1 MSPRQVSF
9 VAATLLTIFA
19 AIPSR
24 VEATEVEITQIPDEY
39 ESNSAFSAS
48 MNNAGYAA
56 NDPHSAIRAN
66 PALLGTQKA
75 YSVAA
80 GYHWPV
86 EGRDYFQASV
96 VDTKTSKVAAGVS
109 YTGFMDEY
117 QYNDR
122 DNPNVSRFD
131 SPLEKRGVI
140 AMAHPVGAGM
150 VGVGATW
157 IKSRPLY
164 SSDERRAGSQS
175 VTGTG
180 LNLGAIY
187 PITPQLIF
195 GAATENVSNSKIKN
209 YAPKTHK
216 TGIAYTSGA
225 FAGMLDFR
233 QRERVQEF
241 EGEQVSLGA
250 APAGQTEDES
260 ERMAIATVTA
270 KMQNYLKITGSYGQS
285 LSDERK
291 QLGGGISLESQG
303 FALSYTANRPYL
315 AKSTAHQSIALVL
328 DIAM

>member
-1 MSPRQVSF
+1 MSF
-9 VAATLLTIFA
+9 VAAALLTIFA
-19 AIPSR
+19 AVTSAA
-24 VEATEVEITQIPDEY
+24 EAAEVEITQIPDEY

-117 QYNDR
+117 RYNDK
-122 DNPNVSRFD
+122 DNPDVSRFD

-157 IKSRPLY
+157 VKSRPLY
-164 SSDERRAGSQS
+164 SSDERRAGQS
-175 VTGTG
+175 VQGTG
-180 LNLGAIY
+180 LNLGAVY

-195 GAATENVSNSKIKN
+195 GAATENVSNSKIRN

-216 TGIAYTSGA
+216 TGVAYTSGA

-250 APAGQTEDES
+250 APASQAEEES

-270 KMQNYLKITGSYGQS
+270 KMQNYLKITGSYGHS

-315 AKSTAHQSIALVL
+315 AKSSAHQSIALVL